1 MKILVTGASGF
12 IGGRFAR
19 FALEQGLD
27 VRVNGRRAESVEH
40 LVRRGAEFVP
50 GDLSDPEL
58 ARELCRDV
66 EAVVHCAGAVGV
78 WGRYQDFHQGN
89 VQVTENVVEAC
100 LKQRVRRLVH
110 LSSPSI
116 YFDGR
121 DHLGLTEE
129 QVPKRFRHP
138 YAATKYLA
146 EQKVFGA
153 QEFGLETLALRP
165 RFVTGAGDMS
175 IFPRLLK
182 MQRKGR
188 LAIVGN
194 GLNKVD
200 FTSVQNLNEAML
212 SSLLAAGSALRPSS
226 RARAR
231 AESSGRC
238 AGLGSGAG
246 AGATGG
252 LASGLGAAAAT
263 VGAAGAGLAADGRAL
278 CTNSS
283 PSVSPLV
290 AALRGADARCAAGAA
305 TWGTAGVAGLATGAS
320 ATGAGTTSGA
330 TLLRSGISMGISTGT
345 GRGWV
350 SNSSGNP
357 TTPSSTNT
365 AAPIRR
371 CRARRRITSMLSAC
385 DERESLTGFSAC
397 CSL

>member
-27 VRVNGRRAESVEH
+27 VRVNGRRAVSVEH
-40 LVRRGAEFVP
+40 LVRRGAEFVQ

-58 ARELCRDV
+58 ARNLCSDV

-78 WGRYQDFHQGN
+78 WGRYQDFHLGN
-89 VQVTENVVEAC
+89 VQVTENIVEAC

-129 QVPKRFRHP
+129 QVPKRFKHP

-175 IFPRLLK
+175 IFPRLLT

-200 FTSVQNLNEAML
+200 FTSVQNLNEALL
-212 SSLLAAGSALRPSS
+212 SSLLAGGSALGKAYNISNGTPIPLWDVVNYVMRKMDVPQVTRYRSYGLAYTVAALNEGMCKLWPGRPEPTLSRLGMQVMNKNFTLDIS
-226 RARAR
+226 RARHYLDYDPKV
-231 AESSGRC
+231 S
-238 AGLGSGAG
+238 LW
-246 AGATGG
+246 T
-252 LASGLGAAAAT
+252 
-263 VGAAGAGLAADGRAL
+263 AL
-278 CTNSS
+278 DEFC
-283 PSVSPLV
+283 
-290 AALRGADARCAAGAA
+290 
-305 TWGTAGVAGLATGAS
+305 
-320 ATGAGTTSGA
+320 
-330 TLLRSGISMGISTGT
+330 
-345 GRGWV
+345 GWWK
-350 SNSSGNP
+350 
-357 TTPSSTNT
+357 
-365 AAPIRR
+365 AQDIR
-371 CRARRRITSMLSAC
+371 
-385 DERESLTGFSAC
+385 
-397 CSL
+397 

>member
-40 LVRRGAEFVP
+40 LVRRGAEFIQ
-50 GDLSDPEL
+50 GDLSDPQL
-58 ARELCRDV
+58 ARDLCSDV
-66 EAVVHCAGAVGV
+66 EAVVHCAGAVGL

-89 VQVTENVVEAC
+89 VEVTENVVEAC

-121 DHLGLTEE
+121 DHLGLTED
-129 QVPKRFRHP
+129 QVPKRFKHP

-188 LAIVGN
+188 LAIIGN

-200 FTSVQNLNEAML
+200 FTSVQNLNDALL
-212 SSLLAAGSALRPSS
+212 SGLLASGPALGQAYNISNGQPVPIWDVINYVFRKLGVPQVNRHVPYGLAYSAALLNESVCRLLPGRPEPSLYRLAVAVMAKDFSLDIS
-226 RARAR
+226 RARQYLEYEPRVNLWSALD
-231 AESSGRC
+231 EFC
-238 AGLGSGAG
+238 AWWGAQQ
-246 AGATGG
+246 
-252 LASGLGAAAAT
+252 
-263 VGAAGAGLAADGRAL
+263 
-278 CTNSS
+278 
-283 PSVSPLV
+283 P
-290 AALRGADARCAAGAA
+290 
-305 TWGTAGVAGLATGAS
+305 
-320 ATGAGTTSGA
+320 
-330 TLLRSGISMGISTGT
+330 
-345 GRGWV
+345 
-350 SNSSGNP
+350 
-357 TTPSSTNT
+357 
-365 AAPIRR
+365 
-371 CRARRRITSMLSAC
+371 
-385 DERESLTGFSAC
+385 
-397 CSL
+397 